1 MTDRTEIPEL
11 TDDEAQALLEELAP
25 LAEEVPPMPE
35 GTHEGWM
42 RAIEE
47 ERPSMEETSRK
58 TNPGRWVSILGI
70 AAALIFV
77 VAGTLLT
84 RDSLNARTP
93 ALAAKSAAVS
103 QAARLDDSEAE
114 ADYAVE
120 EEEPMEAPAAA
131 FEETA
136 AFGLYTGTAP
146 TMAFAANDAAFDE
159 DAGMPE
165 PEVAFEAAPE
175 AEAMAADTVVFAMAA
190 EAPAAE
196 EEALPA
202 ATAMPT
208 PAAALKAAAPAATPV
223 PSPTERPRK
232 LVRDVSLT
240 VTAAD
245 YDSACAAV
253 EQLCAEAGGWI
264 SWSAQSEDSRGLRS
278 ASYTLRIPADRLDSA
293 LDRAAALGRVT
304 WRNENVTD
312 VTENYYDLADRLA
325 TQRALLAR
333 LQALVPQASSLP
345 ELVDLEERI
354 EEVQTTVE
362 HLQTSLNRT
371 DTQVNYATVSLS
383 LRENRPEEA
392 VTDTGLGLG
401 DRVRSALHT
410 GFDAFVGFLGD
421 AAVFL
426 TAALPFLA
434 LAGVLVLVFHLVHR
448 RRRKDV

>member
-93 ALAAKSAAVS
+93 ALAARSAAVTQS
-103 QAARLDDSEAE
+103 ARLDDSEADAVYAAEE
-114 ADYAVE
+114 A
-120 EEEPMEAPAAA
+120 EEPMEAPAAA

-165 PEVAFEAAPE
+165 PEVAFEAAP
-175 AEAMAADTVVFAMAA
+175 ADTVEFAMAA
-190 EAPAAE
+190 EAPAEA
-196 EEALPA
+196 EALPA

-434 LAGVLVLVFHLVHR
+434 LAGLLVLVFHLIHR